1 MDHVEQMPIWGLEKS
16 LSSNPTARSID
27 LLGACST
34 PSTTILEYF
43 LKSLLVIVF
52 FGYILEIALSGIT
65 AFLLPNCRYPWG
77 AMLVSGALLKRAVIY
92 TIRATMCLGASRV

>member
-16 LSSNPTARSID
+16 LSSNPTARNID

-43 LKSLLVIVF
+43 LKSLLFIV
-52 FGYILEIALSGIT
+52 YSALS
-65 AFLLPNCRYPWG
+65 
-77 AMLVSGALLKRAVIY
+77 
-92 TIRATMCLGASRV
+92 